1 MDEREITCCFTG
13 HRPAHLPW
21 GANESDARCL
31 RLKEELSA
39 RLEGLYACGY
49 RRFLCGM
56 ALGCDMY
63 FAEAV
68 LALRREHPEV
78 RLEAVIPCGDQ
89 PERWPREQRLRY
101 NRLLDA
107 CDSVTVLQIH
117 YTPDCMMRRNRSMV
131 DRSSLLLAC
140 YDGRPSGT
148 RNTMLYAMREQVQ
161 VLTVEIE

>member
-21 GANESDARCL
+21 GSNEGDARCL

>member
-21 GANESDARCL
+21 GSNEGDARCL

-78 RLEAVIPCGDQ
+78 RLEAAVPCGDQ
-89 PERWPREQRLRY
+89 PERWPLQQRLRY

-117 YTPDCMMRRNRSMV
+117 YTPDCMMRRNRYMV

-140 YDGRPSGT
+140 YDGHPSGT

>member
-1 MDEREITCCFTG
+1 M
-13 HRPAHLPW
+13 
-21 GANESDARCL
+21 
-31 RLKEELSA
+31 
-39 RLEGLYACGY
+39 
-49 RRFLCGM
+49 
-56 ALGCDMY
+56 
-63 FAEAV
+63 

-117 YTPDCMMRRNRSMV
+117 YTPDCMMRRNRYMV